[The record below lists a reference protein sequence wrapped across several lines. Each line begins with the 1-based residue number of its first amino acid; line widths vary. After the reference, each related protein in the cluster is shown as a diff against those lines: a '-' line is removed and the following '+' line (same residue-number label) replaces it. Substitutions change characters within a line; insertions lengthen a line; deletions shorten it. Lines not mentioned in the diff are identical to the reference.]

1 VRTAQIET
9 RCATK
14 GLVLAG
20 IYRPDFIEGA
30 GAAVSDGRWFEVDSD
45 IEAATRHFQQ
55 SVALYREGGFDAPGL
70 SGYRAAM
77 ALMHALQSAHTSL
90 ESALVRILEMIGEER
105 PIGDNWHADL
115 IKRVAAERRS
125 RRPAILSVRL
135 AEAADETRRF
145 RHRATH
151 NYEGFQVE
159 EVVPT
164 IDAAVILA
172 NDLETEILKFKN
184 IIDPPTS

>member
-1 VRTAQIET
+1 
-9 RCATK
+9 
-14 GLVLAG
+14 VLASIHRQNFVEG
-20 IYRPDFIEGA
+20 I

-45 IEAATRHFQQ
+45 VEAATRHFRHAA
-55 SVALYREGGFDAPGL
+55 ALYREGGFDALGL
-70 SGYRAAM
+70 AGYRAAM

-105 PIGDNWHADL
+105 PIGETWHADL
-115 IKRVAAERRS
+115 IKRVATVRRG
-125 RRPAILSVRL
+125 RRPAILSARL

-159 EVVPT
+159 EIVPT

-172 NDLETEILKFKN
+172 NELESEILKFKN
-184 IIDPPTS
+184 VIDPPTG